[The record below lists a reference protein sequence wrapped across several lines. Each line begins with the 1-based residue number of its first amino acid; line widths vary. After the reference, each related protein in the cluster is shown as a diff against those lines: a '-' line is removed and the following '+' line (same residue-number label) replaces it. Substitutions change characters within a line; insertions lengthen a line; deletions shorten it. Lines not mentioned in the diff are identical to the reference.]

1 MKKGL
6 LLFVL
11 VFTLMGC
18 GETKST
24 EIESSVELKESEEK
38 QESAQKFEMTEDA
51 DEFLQRM
58 CFYLPDFSSDEDMD
72 EEFWHQF
79 LFYSYTGQ
87 TDVEMIMVTNVPGS
101 MLGQE
106 MQVKVSREAV
116 AEYVKLVLGVDFPA
130 FEPAAEDMREG
141 QTGFYYKDGY
151 YYIGVSDAPWQH
163 YEYQGCSET
172 ADGTITA
179 EYALYYADDS
189 APSASIFFTLIAF
202 DNENGFIVIKKET
215 EENLFQEYDIKNQT
229 FDVELDDWG
238 TVTFVS
244 IAPHDDIQDV
254 TFILE
259 KDGQLVYTFPEQ
271 IRTGFQ
277 NVEAVSFADYNEDG
291 KKDVIVIVQR
301 KESGSTWNEAII
313 FLQENSDN
321 MFYIDFPDMK
331 SYVRETKADEGP
343 SFYRDL
349 FLEEYLS
356 KQMLAD
362 SVGTVMGSW
371 SDFAE
376 HVANLNGI
384 YSIDRQLGLFA
395 MQTAVWAPEV
405 EYANEEYCFTVAEL
419 DNDGKL
425 DLIVSNCGGTG
436 WFTYSHFYEIDE
448 HGKVRELESDF
459 VEGDSQPDLIDGE
472 MTVYS
477 TFSAEGMCQYFI
489 TGDYMKVS
497 PREYYA
503 DVRALS
509 MKDDK
514 VEQILLAME
523 REIYDED
530 GHGTIMWLDAD
541 GNEISAE
548 KYQNAAADYFAPLGY
563 EKKTATFAW
572 KDVAALQ
579 GLAEKEIVQ
588 LLKESYEGF
597 SVQ

>member
-51 DEFLQRM
+51 DKFLQRM
-58 CFYLPDFSSDEDMD
+58 CFCLPDFSGDEDMD

-79 LFYSYTGQ
+79 LFYSYT
-87 TDVEMIMVTNVPGS
+87 
-101 MLGQE
+101 
-106 MQVKVSREAV
+106 
-116 AEYVKLVLGVDFPA
+116 
-130 FEPAAEDMREG
+130 G

-179 EYALYYADDS
+179 EYALYYADNP
-189 APSASIFFTLIAF
+189 APSASIFFTLTAF
-202 DNENGFIVIKKET
+202 DNENGFVVIKKET
-215 EENLFQEYDIKNQT
+215 EENLFQEYD
-229 FDVELDDWG
+229 
-238 TVTFVS
+238 
-244 IAPHDDIQDV
+244 
-254 TFILE
+254 
-259 KDGQLVYTFPEQ
+259 
-271 IRTGFQ
+271 
-277 NVEAVSFADYNEDG
+277 
-291 KKDVIVIVQR
+291 
-301 KESGSTWNEAII
+301 
-313 FLQENSDN
+313 
-321 MFYIDFPDMK
+321 
-331 SYVRETKADEGP
+331 
-343 SFYRDL
+343 
-349 FLEEYLS
+349 
-356 KQMLAD
+356 
-362 SVGTVMGSW
+362 MGSW

-384 YSIDRQLGLFA
+384 YSIDRQLELFA
-395 MQTAVWAPEV
+395 MQTAVWASEV

-459 VEGDSQPDLIDGE
+459 VEGDSQPDLIDDE

-548 KYQNAAADYFAPLGY
+548 KYQNAAADYFVPLGY